1 MTFLHAFSQFPPAGG
16 NSLLFNTLLT
26 HKPFIMYHPS
36 VMGLSLYLKQM
47 ELGPMENFIYLI
59 GDKNMSIVFNDNK
72 YHQVSQIDLDTILST
87 FKFLK

>member
-1 MTFLHAFSQFPPAGG
+1 MLNESYGSGWQYQGDAKIAGYDAKKLFRPTPPPGYYIETDMTA
-16 NSLLFNTLLT
+16 
-26 HKPFIMYHPS
+26 
-36 VMGLSLYLKQM
+36 
-47 ELGPMENFIYLI
+47 YLI